1 VAIAEG
7 GLGEAERHFQRSIET
22 YRRYAFPWGEAET
35 QLLWGRGLRN
45 AGQAASATNKLRSA
59 EELYR
64 RHGAGE
70 AWLQRL
76 EKERESERHPPYP
89 NGLSDREVEVL
100 RLIVAGMTNQQIGDE
115 LLISLNTVAR
125 HVSNIFAKAGVAN
138 RAEAASYAHQQGL
151 VGGSLT
157 SSC

>member
-1 VAIAEG
+1 M
-7 GLGEAERHFQRSIET
+7 
-22 YRRYAFPWGEAET
+22 
-35 QLLWGRGLRN
+35 
-45 AGQAASATNKLRSA
+45 
-59 EELYR
+59 
-64 RHGAGE
+64 
-70 AWLQRL
+70 
-76 EKERESERHPPYP
+76 
-89 NGLSDREVEVL
+89 L

-138 RAEAASYAHQQGL
+138 RAEAASYAYQQGL